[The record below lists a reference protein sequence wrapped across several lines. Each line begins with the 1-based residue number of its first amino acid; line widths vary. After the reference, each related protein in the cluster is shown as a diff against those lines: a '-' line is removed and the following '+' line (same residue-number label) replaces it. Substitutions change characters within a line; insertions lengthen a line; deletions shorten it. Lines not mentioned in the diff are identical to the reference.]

1 MEIGIISSR
10 IPDLFYIYR
19 HTIIICFSLDPGS
32 IVETAVENKI
42 PFVVVPCC
50 VFSRLFPDRVK
61 PIGEDH
67 TTGIT
72 DDGSN
77 VVRTYH
83 DLIDWLVAKHPSI
96 RVTRLPFDGANLAV
110 WSTFTT

>member
-1 MEIGIISSR
+1 LTAKSNHS
-10 IPDLFYIYR
+10 F
-19 HTIIICFSLDPGS
+19 FLDAGS
-32 IVETAVENKI
+32 IVETAVENEI

-61 PIGEDH
+61 PLGEYD
-67 TTGIT
+67 TAEIT
-72 DDGSN
+72 DGGSN
-77 VVRTYH
+77 VVSTYH

-110 WSTFTT
+110 WSTFKA